1 MNFQAVNAAKK
12 DAPGA
17 YTDSFS
23 NPTAALTGALNYIDG
38 ALGRMV
44 AELKAKHLDSSTAII
59 VTAKHGE
66 TALDPAHRT
75 IILTSVIP
83 GIVNS
88 VNPALLSKKPVTQ
101 KS

>member
-1 MNFQAVNAAKK
+1 
-12 DAPGA
+12 
-17 YTDSFS
+17 
-23 NPTAALTGALNYIDG
+23 
-38 ALGRMV
+38 MV
-44 AELKAKHLDSSTAII
+44 AELKAKRLDSSTAII

-101 KS
+101 KSNAFIWLSDQTQTKTVVQALTSPTN